1 MQKMIAVGD
10 EYYWSQPVLAEQLR
24 VLGLQP
30 GDTVMVHASLRA
42 AGPCLNGADDL
53 IDALLQCTGENGT
66 LLCYVNWLENYEDS
80 TGDDGCVPAVLKP
93 LITPFDVRT
102 SRANPDHGVFA
113 ECFRTRPG
121 ALRSAN
127 PRASVAAIGAKAA
140 YFTENHPLCYGY
152 GEDSPFARLVAEDG
166 KVLMPGAP
174 ADTMSLLHHAES
186 IAPLRNKRIR
196 RKELPLRRA
205 DGSTDWVMSEEFDT
219 ADPVCD
225 CFPEGYF
232 AQIVADF
239 CQQNNNVRQGN
250 VGSAAALLVSA
261 REMRDFAVSWMMAYQ
276 HNAG

>member
-10 EYYWSQPVLAEQLR
+10 EYYWSLPVLAEQLR

-30 GDTVMVHASLRA
+30 GDAVMVHVSLRA

-53 IDALLQCTGENGT
+53 IDALLQSTGENGT

-80 TGDDGCVPAVLKP
+80 TGDDGCVPAALKP

-127 PRASVAAIGAKAA
+127 PGASVAAIGAKAA

-152 GEDSPFARLVAEDG
+152 GENSPFARLVAEDG

>member
-1 MQKMIAVGD
+1 M
-10 EYYWSQPVLAEQLR
+10 LR
-24 VLGLQP
+24 V
-30 GDTVMVHASLRA
+30 
-42 AGPCLNGADDL
+42 
-53 IDALLQCTGENGT
+53 
-66 LLCYVNWLENYEDS
+66 
-80 TGDDGCVPAVLKP
+80 
-93 LITPFDVRT
+93 
-102 SRANPDHGVFA
+102 
-113 ECFRTRPG
+113 
-121 ALRSAN
+121 
-127 PRASVAAIGAKAA
+127 
-140 YFTENHPLCYGY
+140 

>member
-10 EYYWSQPVLAEQLR
+10 EFYWSQPVLAEQLR
-24 VLGLQP
+24 ELGLQP
-30 GDTVMVHASLRA
+30 GDTVMVHVSLRA
-42 AGPCLNGADDL
+42 AGPFLNGADDL

-66 LLCYVNWLENYEDS
+66 LLCYVNWLENYEDC
-80 TGDDGCVPAVLKP
+80 TRDDGGVPAALKP
-93 LITPFDVRT
+93 LIMPFDVRT
-102 SRANPDHGVFA
+102 SRANPDHGAFA

-121 ALRSAN
+121 A
-127 PRASVAAIGAKAA
+127 SVAAIGTKAA
-140 YFTENHPLCYGY
+140 CFTENHPLCYGY
-152 GEDSPFARLVAEDG
+152 GEDSPFARLAAENG
-166 KVLMPGAP
+166 KVLMLGAP

-205 DGSTDWVMSEEFDT
+205 DGSTEWVMSEEFDT
-219 ADPVCD
+219 VDPVCD

-261 REMRDFAVSWMMAYQ
+261 QEMRDFAVRWMTAYQ
-276 HNAG
+276 NHAG

>member
-30 GDTVMVHASLRA
+30 GDAVMVHASLRA

-121 ALRSAN
+121 ALRSA
-127 PRASVAAIGAKAA
+127 
-140 YFTENHPLCYGY
+140 
-152 GEDSPFARLVAEDG
+152 
-166 KVLMPGAP
+166 
-174 ADTMSLLHHAES
+174 
-186 IAPLRNKRIR
+186 
-196 RKELPLRRA
+196 

>member
-30 GDTVMVHASLRA
+30 GDAVMVHASLRA

-127 PRASVAAIGAKAA
+127 PGASVAAIGAKAA

-166 KVLMPGAP
+166 KVLMLGAP

-239 CQQNNNVRQGN
+239 SQQNNHLRRGN
-250 VGSAAALLVSA
+250 AGSAGALLVSA
-261 REMRDFAVSWMMAYQ
+261 RQIRDFAVSWMMAYQ